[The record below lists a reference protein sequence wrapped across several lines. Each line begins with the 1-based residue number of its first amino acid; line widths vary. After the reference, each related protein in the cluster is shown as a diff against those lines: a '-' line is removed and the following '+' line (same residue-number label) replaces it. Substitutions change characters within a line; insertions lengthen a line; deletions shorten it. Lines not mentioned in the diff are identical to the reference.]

1 MIIFNFFKYL
11 FLYIKYY
18 RILKP
23 VYDEMHITKK
33 LSETCKC
40 NFKEDWVGRI
50 YAVLNPNV
58 QNIWGEIVENA
69 NVYEN
74 FGDPTQNNKDY
85 ITAWMM
91 RRLVFVNN
99 IIHADNLFELVGYEI
114 KPIEND
120 NYLFIIFPLPFPEL
134 KLWAKRFGILMAV
147 LAALIPILLIILL

>member
-1 MIIFNFFKYL
+1 MIIFNFFRYL

-23 VYDEMHITKK
+23 AYTETQIARK
-33 LSETCKC
+33 LTETCKC
-40 NFKEDWVGRI
+40 NFRIDWIGRL

-58 QNIWGEIVENA
+58 QNMWGEFEENA

-74 FGDPTQNNKDY
+74 FGDKNQNNNEY
-85 ITAWMM
+85 ITAWIM
-91 RRLVFVNN
+91 RRLAFINS

-120 NYLFIIFPLPFPEL
+120 NYLFVIFPLPLPEL
-134 KLWAKRFGILMAV
+134 RTWTKRFLILLGV
-147 LAALIPILLIILL
+147 LAILIPILLVILL